1 MVDQCLYCLHRRQWM
16 FTVLKRKLMHAS
28 YITQGQA
35 KMSSPEDSVNK
46 IVTGNIVK
54 QSQSH
59 IVFLVR
65 KV

>member
-1 MVDQCLYCLHRRQWM
+1 MSLL
-16 FTVLKRKLMHAS
+16 S
-28 YITQGQA
+28 TQKTMDVHSVEIKADTRFIYNTRPA

>member
-1 MVDQCLYCLHRRQWM
+1 MSLLSTQK
-16 FTVLKRKLMHAS
+16 TMHVHSVEMKADTHFI
-28 YITQGQA
+28 YNTRPA
-35 KMSSPEDSVNK
+35 KMSSPKDSVNK

-59 IVFLVR
+59 VVFLVR